1 MKKRRLKKWVEN
13 SLNLVLV
20 LLFFALL
27 GEIENTL
34 QFIIVKT
41 TILIMMYF
49 IVKILKKYEVN

>member
-41 TILIMMYF
+41 TILIMIYF